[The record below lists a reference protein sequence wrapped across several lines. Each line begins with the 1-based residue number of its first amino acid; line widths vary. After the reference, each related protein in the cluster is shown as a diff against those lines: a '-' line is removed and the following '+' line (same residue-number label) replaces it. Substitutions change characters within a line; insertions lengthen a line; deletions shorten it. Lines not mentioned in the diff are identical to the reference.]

1 MQFKLKKT
9 ITSVSV
15 LSALLPTLPWLA
27 GEALAHEV
35 PPPATLLDPDKAPV
49 RGEYAYDSEARVART
64 GVTGECVKT
73 TFWSFEGAT
82 LQCAPGLFAKKQAA
96 PVAVAPQAAPAPEP
110 AAAPAEYEPAQY
122 TEPAAV
128 AAPEV
133 VPDFAAEGDPADM
146 LPVPAASSFAAAE
159 ADGTMSDPVMYY
171 DEDGGVAGDDGI
183 LGMAVYGDDDSG
195 ITPDD
200 GIVSRQTFEEGGVGD
215 DGIVARQTFDE
226 GGDGNDDGIVAI
238 QTFEDGEAVTDD
250 GLLARREYPQDEV
263 VEEDGGIPVF
273 VDEYAEVEDE
283 AYMPEFTDDAVAD
296 EEVTF
301 VAQAEEPAAPAK
313 PVVLPVTISLDA
325 EALFDFDRS
334 LVRANDRTKLDNLID
349 GLKGVNYDAI
359 VVVGHTDRIGT
370 NAYNQKLSV
379 RRADAVKAY
388 LVKKGVDGG
397 RIQTEGRGKADPV
410 TKPDECRHMPSKEI
424 IACLQP
430 DRRVE
435 VTVTGQK
442 PQQQ

>member
-1 MQFKLKKT
+1 MAD
-9 ITSVSV
+9 ITTEV
-15 LSALLPTLPWLA
+15 LIIGTGPSGAATAALLSTQGIQNMAINRYRWLA
-27 GEALAHEV
+27 NTPRAHITNQRAMEV
-35 PPPATLLDPDKAPV
+35 LRD
-49 RGEYAYDSEARVART
+49 
-64 GVTGECVKT
+64 
-73 TFWSFEGAT
+73 
-82 LQCAPGLFAKKQAA
+82 
-96 PVAVAPQAAPAPEP
+96 
-110 AAAPAEYEPAQY
+110 
-122 TEPAAV
+122 
-128 AAPEV
+128 
-133 VPDFAAEGDPADM
+133 
-146 LPVPAASSFAAAE
+146 
-159 ADGTMSDPVMYY
+159 
-171 DEDGGVAGDDGI
+171 
-183 LGMAVYGDDDSG
+183 LG
-195 ITPDD
+195 
-200 GIVSRQTFEEGGVGD
+200 R
-215 DGIVARQTFDE
+215 
-226 GGDGNDDGIVAI
+226 
-238 QTFEDGEAVTDD
+238 
-250 GLLARREYPQDEV
+250 
-263 VEEDGGIPVF
+263 
-273 VDEYAEVEDE
+273 EVEDE